1 MVRLLYYQIF
11 FRYCTYCR
19 FWCQYFVKKFFNA
32 FVHQGMQ
39 VDVFTQNTFQLIS
52 LMMEIV
58 KIRARNNNDLIEPV
72 LHVSGVKLLNVGHF
86 RSHLFSQLHTKWRS
100 YNYIIYLLRSLLAES
115 FFFFYVTFLMSY
127 AVIINYIREK
137 KFFFFQLRENRG

>member
-1 MVRLLYYQIF
+1 MVQLLYYQIF
-11 FRYCTYCR
+11 FRYCTYCS

-39 VDVFTQNTFQLIS
+39 VDVFTQNTFQPIS

-72 LHVSGVKLLNVGHF
+72 LHVSGVKLLNEGYF

-100 YNYIIYLLRSLLAES
+100 YNYIVYLLRPLLAES
-115 FFFFYVTFLMSY
+115 LVIVFFM
-127 AVIINYIREK
+127 
-137 KFFFFQLRENRG
+137 